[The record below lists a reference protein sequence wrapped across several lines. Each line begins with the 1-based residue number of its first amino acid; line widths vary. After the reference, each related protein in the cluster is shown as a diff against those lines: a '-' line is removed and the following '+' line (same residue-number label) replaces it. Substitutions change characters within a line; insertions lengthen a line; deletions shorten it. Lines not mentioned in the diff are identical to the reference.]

1 MSKNQYSSVRVE
13 ENPKHMLKKYPN
25 GYWDKITYWSS
36 KLNEAIAEKNLRG
49 ADSAHRKLDYFIGR
63 EWEANP
69 TMQS

>member
-1 MSKNQYSSVRVE
+1 MSKNQYGRVRTVGSRD
-13 ENPKHMLKKYPN
+13 NQYPN